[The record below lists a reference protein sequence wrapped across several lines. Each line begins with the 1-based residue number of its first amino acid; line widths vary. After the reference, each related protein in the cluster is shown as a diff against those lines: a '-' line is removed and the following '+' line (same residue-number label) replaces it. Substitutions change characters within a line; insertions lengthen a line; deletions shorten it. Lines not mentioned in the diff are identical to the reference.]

1 MQNQAKRPFV
11 RPLAAMLALTLA
23 GGLFSA
29 QAVSAAAP
37 PAASAAQ
44 PSAVA
49 PVPAPAMPKAAPV
62 APAAVP
68 AVGPAPTPAPGPVAV
83 PAGDPNEAIRKA
95 IAERIAGKGEVV
107 LKSTGVAPAANTAK
121 RPAPKKHT
129 VHWAYEGE
137 GGPHNWG
144 KISKQYL
151 ACANGKNQSPI
162 AIEADS
168 QLKLD
173 LPAIEFDYRDSR
185 FSIVDNGHTVEVK
198 YLEGGAMT
206 ILGQRYE
213 LVQFHFHRPAEEVVN
228 GKRYDMVAHLVHKNS
243 KGQLAVVAVLLTL
256 GEENRFIQTL
266 WNHMPIEKKKPI
278 EPPTAKVDLAKFLPA
293 NKAYF
298 HYMGSL
304 TTPPCTEGVAWYVMQ
319 APVEVS
325 AGQVE
330 VFSKMYANNARP
342 TQRTNGRLVKAS
354 RAPAD
359 GGVASAPAPAMT
371 AMPRI
376 PRAGG
381 Q

>member
-11 RPLAAMLALTLA
+11 RPLAATLALTLA

-29 QAVSAAAP
+29 RAVSAGAP
-37 PAASAAQ
+37 PAAPA
-44 PSAVA
+44 PHSAVA
-49 PVPAPAMPKAAPV
+49 PVAAPAMPKAVPV
-62 APAAVP
+62 APAA
-68 AVGPAPTPAPGPVAV
+68 APAPAAGPVAV

-107 LKSTGVAPAANTAK
+107 LKSTGVAPAAPTKK
-121 RPAPKKHT
+121 RAAPKKHT

-144 KISKQYL
+144 KLSKKYL
-151 ACANGKNQSPI
+151 SCSNGKNQSPI
-162 AIEADS
+162 AIESDS
-168 QLKLD
+168 RLNLD
-173 LPAIEFDYRDSR
+173 LPAISFDYRDSR
-185 FSIVDNGHTVEVK
+185 FAIVDNGHTVQVN
-198 YLEGGAMT
+198 YLDGGSIT

-213 LVQFHFHRPAEEVVN
+213 LVQFHFHRPSEEVVN

-266 WNHMPIEKKKPI
+266 WNHMPIEKNKTI

-304 TTPPCTEGVAWYVMQ
+304 TTPPCTEGVAWYILQ
-319 APVEVS
+319 SPVEVS

-342 TQRTNGRLVKAS
+342 TQRMNGRLVKAS

-359 GGVASAPAPAMT
+359 GVATTPAQPMT
-371 AMPRI
+371 AMPRVPMI

>member
-1 MQNQAKRPFV
+1 MQNHAKRPFV
-11 RPLAAMLALTLA
+11 RPLAAMLALILA

-29 QAVSAAAP
+29 RAVSAGAP
-37 PAASAAQ
+37 PAPAHGD
-44 PSAVA
+44 PHGAVA
-49 PVPAPAMPKAAPV
+49 PVAAPAMPKAAPV
-62 APAAVP
+62 APAA
-68 AVGPAPTPAPGPVAV
+68 AHSPAPGPVAV
-83 PAGDPNEAIRKA
+83 PVGDPNEAIRKA

-107 LKSTGVAPAANTAK
+107 LKSTGVEPKPKPKRHTAT
-121 RPAPKKHT
+121 KKHEI
-129 VHWAYEGE
+129 HWAYEGE

-144 KISKQYL
+144 KISKKYL
-151 ACANGKNQSPI
+151 ACSNGKNQSPI
-162 AIEADS
+162 AVEGNS
-168 QLKLD
+168 LLNLD
-173 LPAIEFDYRDSR
+173 LPAIDFDYRDSR
-185 FSIVDNGHTVEVK
+185 FSIVDNGHTVQVN
-198 YLEGGAMT
+198 YLDGGSMT

-213 LVQFHFHRPAEEVVN
+213 LVQFHFHRPSEEVVN

-278 EPPTAKVDLAKFLPA
+278 EPPTAKVDLAKFLPV

-304 TTPPCTEGVAWYVMQ
+304 TTPPCTEGVAWYILQ
-319 APVEVS
+319 SPVEVS

-342 TQRTNGRLVKAS
+342 TQRMNGRLVKAS

-359 GGVASAPAPAMT
+359 GVASAPAPAMT
-371 AMPRI
+371 ATPRI

>member
-1 MQNQAKRPFV
+1 MQNQAKRPFA
-11 RPLAAMLALTLA
+11 RPLATMLALTLA

-29 QAVSAAAP
+29 RAVSAGAP
-37 PAASAAQ
+37 PAADSHG
-44 PSAVA
+44 AVA
-49 PVPAPAMPKAAPV
+49 PVAAPAMPKAAPV

-68 AVGPAPTPAPGPVAV
+68 APAPAAQVPVPVA
-83 PAGDPNEAIRKA
+83 DPNEAIRKA
-95 IAERIAGKGEVV
+95 IADRIAGKGEVV
-107 LKSTGVAPAANTAK
+107 LKSTGVAPKAAPKKHTSS
-121 RPAPKKHT
+121 KKHT

-144 KISKQYL
+144 KLSKKYL
-151 ACANGKNQSPI
+151 ACSNGKNQSPI

-168 QLKLD
+168 RLNLD
-173 LPAIEFDYRDSR
+173 LPSISFDYRDSR
-185 FSIVDNGHTVEVK
+185 FSIVDNGHTVQVN
-198 YLEGGAMT
+198 YLDGGSIT

-213 LVQFHFHRPAEEVVN
+213 LVQFHFHRPSEEVVN

-266 WNHMPIEKKKPI
+266 WNHMPIEKNKAI
-278 EPPTAKVDLAKFLPA
+278 EPPVAKVDLAKFLPT

-304 TTPPCTEGVAWYVMQ
+304 TTPPCTEGVAWYILQ
-319 APVEVS
+319 SPVEVS

-342 TQRTNGRLVKAS
+342 TQRMNGRLVKAS

-359 GGVASAPAPAMT
+359 GAATSPAQAMT
-371 AMPRI
+371 AMPRVPMI

>member
-29 QAVSAAAP
+29 SAVSAGAP
-37 PAASAAQ
+37 PAAPAA
-44 PSAVA
+44 PHSAVA
-49 PVPAPAMPKAAPV
+49 PVAAPAMPKAAPV
-62 APAAVP
+62 APAA
-68 AVGPAPTPAPGPVAV
+68 APAPAAGPVAV

-107 LKSTGVAPAANTAK
+107 LKSTGVAPASQTKK
-121 RPAPKKHT
+121 RAAPKKHT
-129 VHWAYEGE
+129 VHWSYEGE

-162 AIEADS
+162 AVES
-168 QLKLD
+168 ESLLNLD
-173 LPAIEFDYRDSR
+173 LPTIDFDYRDSR
-185 FSIVDNGHTVEVK
+185 FSIVDNGHTVQVN

-304 TTPPCTEGVAWYVMQ
+304 TTPPCTEGVAWYILQ
-319 APVEVS
+319 SPVEVS

-342 TQRTNGRLVKAS
+342 TQRMNGRLVKAS

-359 GGVASAPAPAMT
+359 GVASKPAPAMT
-371 AMPRI
+371 SMPRI

>member
-29 QAVSAAAP
+29 SAVSAGAP
-37 PAASAAQ
+37 PAAPAA
-44 PSAVA
+44 PHSAVA
-49 PVPAPAMPKAAPV
+49 PVAAPAMPKAAPV
-62 APAAVP
+62 APAA
-68 AVGPAPTPAPGPVAV
+68 APAPAAGPVAV

-107 LKSTGVAPAANTAK
+107 LKSTGVAPASQTKK
-121 RPAPKKHT
+121 RAAPKKHT
-129 VHWAYEGE
+129 VHWSYEGE

-162 AIEADS
+162 AVEADS
-168 QLKLD
+168 MLNLD
-173 LPAIEFDYRDSR
+173 LPAIDFDYRDSR

-304 TTPPCTEGVAWYVMQ
+304 TTPPCTEGVAWYILQ
-319 APVEVS
+319 SPVEVS

-342 TQRTNGRLVKAS
+342 TQRMNGRLVKAS

-359 GGVASAPAPAMT
+359 GMASKPAPAMT

>member
-29 QAVSAAAP
+29 SAVSAGAP
-37 PAASAAQ
+37 PAAPAA
-44 PSAVA
+44 PHSAVA
-49 PVPAPAMPKAAPV
+49 PVAAPAMPKAAPV
-62 APAAVP
+62 APAA
-68 AVGPAPTPAPGPVAV
+68 APAPAAGPVAV

-107 LKSTGVAPAANTAK
+107 LKSTGSAPASQTKK
-121 RPAPKKHT
+121 RAAPKKHT

-151 ACANGKNQSPI
+151 ACSNGKNQSPI
-162 AIEADS
+162 AVES
-168 QLKLD
+168 ESLLNLD
-173 LPAIEFDYRDSR
+173 LPAIDFDYRDSR

-304 TTPPCTEGVAWYVMQ
+304 TTPPCTEGVAWYILQ
-319 APVEVS
+319 SPVEVS

-342 TQRTNGRLVKAS
+342 TQRMNGRLVKAS

-359 GGVASAPAPAMT
+359 GVASKPAPAMT
-371 AMPRI
+371 SMPRI

>member
-29 QAVSAAAP
+29 RAVSAGAP
-37 PAASAAQ
+37 PAAPA
-44 PSAVA
+44 PHSAVA
-49 PVPAPAMPKAAPV
+49 PVAAPAMPKAAPV
-62 APAAVP
+62 APAA
-68 AVGPAPTPAPGPVAV
+68 AHSPAPAPAAGPVAV

-107 LKSTGVAPAANTAK
+107 LKSTGAEPKAK
-121 RPAPKKHT
+121 PKRHTSTKKHT
-129 VHWAYEGE
+129 VHWSYEGE

-144 KISKQYL
+144 KLSKKYL
-151 ACANGKNQSPI
+151 ACANGKNKSPI
-162 AIEADS
+162 AVEADS
-168 QLKLD
+168 MLNLD
-173 LPAIEFDYRDSR
+173 LPAIDFDYRDSR

-213 LVQFHFHRPAEEVVN
+213 LVQFHFHRPSEEVVN

-304 TTPPCTEGVAWYVMQ
+304 TTPPCTEGVAWYILQ
-319 APVEVS
+319 SPVEVS

-342 TQRTNGRLVKAS
+342 TQRMTGRLVKAS

-359 GGVASAPAPAMT
+359 GVASKPAPAMT
-371 AMPRI
+371 SMPRI

>member
-29 QAVSAAAP
+29 SAVSAGAP
-37 PAASAAQ
+37 PAAPAAPHSAI
-44 PSAVA
+44 A
-49 PVPAPAMPKAAPV
+49 PVAAPAMPKAAPV
-62 APAAVP
+62 APAA
-68 AVGPAPTPAPGPVAV
+68 APAPAAGPVAV

-107 LKSTGVAPAANTAK
+107 LKSTGVAPASQTKK
-121 RPAPKKHT
+121 RAAPKKHT
-129 VHWAYEGE
+129 VHWSYEGE

-144 KISKQYL
+144 KLSKQYL
-151 ACANGKNQSPI
+151 ACSNGKNQSPI
-162 AIEADS
+162 AVEADS
-168 QLKLD
+168 MLNLD
-173 LPAIEFDYRDSR
+173 LPAIDFDYRDSR

-304 TTPPCTEGVAWYVMQ
+304 TTPPCTEGVAWYILQ
-319 APVEVS
+319 SPVEVS

-342 TQRTNGRLVKAS
+342 TQRMNGRLVKAS

-359 GGVASAPAPAMT
+359 GVASKPAPAMT
-371 AMPRI
+371 SMPRI

>member
-29 QAVSAAAP
+29 SAVSAGAP
-37 PAASAAQ
+37 PAAPAA
-44 PSAVA
+44 PHSAVA
-49 PVPAPAMPKAAPV
+49 PVAAPAMPKAAPV
-62 APAAVP
+62 APAA
-68 AVGPAPTPAPGPVAV
+68 APAPAAGPVAV

-95 IAERIAGKGEVV
+95 ISERIAGKGEVV
-107 LKSTGVAPAANTAK
+107 LKSTGVAPASQTKK
-121 RPAPKKHT
+121 RAAPKKHT
-129 VHWAYEGE
+129 VHWSYEGE

-162 AIEADS
+162 AVES
-168 QLKLD
+168 ESLLNLD
-173 LPAIEFDYRDSR
+173 LPAIDFDYRDSR

-304 TTPPCTEGVAWYVMQ
+304 TTPPCTEGVAWYILQ
-319 APVEVS
+319 SPVEVS

-342 TQRTNGRLVKAS
+342 TQRMNGRLVKAS

-359 GGVASAPAPAMT
+359 GVASKPAPAMT
-371 AMPRI
+371 SMPRI

>member
-11 RPLAAMLALTLA
+11 RPLAAMLAFTLA

-29 QAVSAAAP
+29 RAVSAGAP
-37 PAASAAQ
+37 PAAPA
-44 PSAVA
+44 PHSAVA
-49 PVPAPAMPKAAPV
+49 PVAAPAMPHAAPV
-62 APAAVP
+62 APAA
-68 AVGPAPTPAPGPVAV
+68 AHSPAPAPAAGPVAV

-107 LKSTGVAPAANTAK
+107 LKSTGAEPKPKPK
-121 RPAPKKHT
+121 RHTSTKKHT
-129 VHWAYEGE
+129 VHWSYEGE

-144 KISKQYL
+144 KISKKYL
-151 ACANGKNQSPI
+151 ACSNGKNQSPI
-162 AIEADS
+162 AVES
-168 QLKLD
+168 NSLLNLD
-173 LPAIEFDYRDSR
+173 LPAIDFDYRDSR
-185 FSIVDNGHTVEVK
+185 FSIVDNGHTVQVN
-198 YLEGGAMT
+198 YLDGGSMT

-213 LVQFHFHRPAEEVVN
+213 LVQFHFHRPSEEVVN

-304 TTPPCTEGVAWYVMQ
+304 TTPPCTEGVAWYILQ
-319 APVEVS
+319 SPIEVS

-342 TQRTNGRLVKAS
+342 TQRMHGRLVKAS
-354 RAPAD
+354 RAPSD
-359 GGVASAPAPAMT
+359 GVASAPAPAVT

>member
-29 QAVSAAAP
+29 RAVSAGAP
-37 PAASAAQ
+37 PAPAHGDSHG
-44 PSAVA
+44 AVA
-49 PVPAPAMPKAAPV
+49 PVAAPAMPKAAPV
-62 APAAVP
+62 APAA
-68 AVGPAPTPAPGPVAV
+68 AHSPAPAPAAGPVAV

-107 LKSTGVAPAANTAK
+107 LKSTGAEPKAK
-121 RPAPKKHT
+121 PKRHTSTKKHT
-129 VHWAYEGE
+129 VHWAYDGE

-144 KISKQYL
+144 KLSKKYL
-151 ACANGKNQSPI
+151 ACSNGKNQSPI
-162 AIEADS
+162 AIESDS
-168 QLKLD
+168 RLNLD
-173 LPAIEFDYRDSR
+173 LPSIDFDYRDSR
-185 FSIVDNGHTVEVK
+185 FSIVDNGHTVQVN
-198 YLEGGAMT
+198 YLDGGAMT

-213 LVQFHFHRPAEEVVN
+213 LVQFHFHRPSEEVVN

-243 KGQLAVVAVLLTL
+243 KGQLAVVAVLLTM

-304 TTPPCTEGVAWYVMQ
+304 TTPPCTEGVAWYILQ
-319 APVEVS
+319 SPVEVS

-342 TQRTNGRLVKAS
+342 TQRMNGRLVKAS

-359 GGVASAPAPAMT
+359 GVASKPAPAMT
-371 AMPRI
+371 SMPRI

>member
-29 QAVSAAAP
+29 SAVSAGAP
-37 PAASAAQ
+37 PAAPAA
-44 PSAVA
+44 PHSAVA
-49 PVPAPAMPKAAPV
+49 PVAAPAMPKAAPV
-62 APAAVP
+62 APAA
-68 AVGPAPTPAPGPVAV
+68 APAPAAGPVAV

-107 LKSTGVAPAANTAK
+107 LKSTGVAPASQTKK
-121 RPAPKKHT
+121 RAAPKKHT
-129 VHWAYEGE
+129 VHWSYEGE

-144 KISKQYL
+144 KISKKYL

-162 AIEADS
+162 AVES
-168 QLKLD
+168 ESLLNLD
-173 LPAIEFDYRDSR
+173 LPAIDFDYRDSR

-304 TTPPCTEGVAWYVMQ
+304 TTPPCTEGVAWYILQ
-319 APVEVS
+319 SPVEVS

-342 TQRTNGRLVKAS
+342 TQRMNGRLVKAT

-359 GGVASAPAPAMT
+359 GMASKPAPAMT

>member
-1 MQNQAKRPFV
+1 MQNQAKRPFA

-23 GGLFSA
+23 AGLFSA
-29 QAVSAAAP
+29 RAVSAGAP
-37 PAASAAQ
+37 PAPAHGD
-44 PSAVA
+44 PHGAVA
-49 PVPAPAMPKAAPV
+49 PVAAPAMPKAAPV
-62 APAAVP
+62 APAA
-68 AVGPAPTPAPGPVAV
+68 AHSPAPGPVAV
-83 PAGDPNEAIRKA
+83 PVGDPNEAIRKA

-107 LKSTGVAPAANTAK
+107 LKSTGVEPKSKPKRHTAT
-121 RPAPKKHT
+121 KKHEI
-129 VHWAYEGE
+129 HWAYEGE

-144 KISKQYL
+144 KISKKYL
-151 ACANGKNQSPI
+151 ACSNGKNQSPI
-162 AIEADS
+162 AVEGNS
-168 QLKLD
+168 LLNLD
-173 LPAIEFDYRDSR
+173 LPAIDFDYRDSR
-185 FSIVDNGHTVEVK
+185 FSIVDNGHTVQVN
-198 YLEGGAMT
+198 YLDGGSMT

-213 LVQFHFHRPAEEVVN
+213 LVQFHFHRPSEEVVN

-304 TTPPCTEGVAWYVMQ
+304 TTPPCTEGVAWYILQ
-319 APVEVS
+319 SPVEVS

-342 TQRTNGRLVKAS
+342 TQRMNGRLVKAT

-359 GGVASAPAPAMT
+359 GMASKPAPAMT